1 MTNEVDFGHLWTL
14 FKDAHSRSLD
24 NILSHPLKAEDIE
37 DLCEALGF
45 SDYAFELKDDDGNWK
60 TNNYKAI
67 SWLCT
72 KIENSQTCL
81 VIDVYGEE
89 E

>member
-1 MTNEVDFGHLWTL
+1 MTNEIDFGHLWIL

-45 SDYAFELKDDDGNWK
+45 YDYAEELKQDR
-60 TNNYKAI
+60 
-67 SWLCT
+67 
-72 KIENSQTCL
+72 
-81 VIDVYGEE
+81 
-89 E
+89 

>member
-45 SDYAFELKDDDGNWK
+45 SDYAF
-60 TNNYKAI
+60 
-67 SWLCT
+67 
-72 KIENSQTCL
+72 
-81 VIDVYGEE
+81 
-89 E
+89 

>member
-1 MTNEVDFGHLWTL
+1 MSNEIDFAHLWTL

-45 SDYAFELKDDDGNWK
+45 YDYAEELKQDR
-60 TNNYKAI
+60 
-67 SWLCT
+67 
-72 KIENSQTCL
+72 KIE
-81 VIDVYGEE
+81 EE
-89 E
+89 DNA